1 MENVELINFVL
12 KRFQNMVL
20 IMFMFAVHVSQKVGG
35 VLLIVNA
42 NVVLVK
48 TVNVWGLV
56 EERVTI
62 IANLIKN
69 HAVGAWMPA
78 KQSVKRERDVETI
91 ATKHLQN
98 HSHKAKKGAIA
109 TVKYQLPEIKI
120 SSVMDMD

>member
-1 MENVELINFVL
+1 MENVHVINFVL

-48 TVNVWGLV
+48 TVNVRGLV
-56 EERVTI
+56 EERVII

-69 HAVGAWMPA
+69 HAVDAWMPA
-78 KQSVKRERDVETI
+78 KQSV
-91 ATKHLQN
+91 
-98 HSHKAKKGAIA
+98 
-109 TVKYQLPEIKI
+109 
-120 SSVMDMD
+120 